1 MSASEIRGYLDLAV
15 ESIGDAQ
22 ASIARGSFR
31 LATSRSYYAMF
42 YCASALLLSRGM
54 AFSRHG
60 AVIAAFGREFA
71 KAGLLDRK
79 FHQYVREAFDTRQV
93 SDYDPI
99 RNISQTT
106 AQIAVQRA
114 VEFLD
119 ATRQYLAGTHHG
131 PGAGDS

>member
-1 MSASEIRGYLDLAV
+1 MSASEINGYLALAV
-15 ESIGDAQ
+15 ESIGDAE

-31 LATSRSYYAMF
+31 LASSRSYYAMF

-60 AVIAAFGREFA
+60 AVLAAFGREFA

-79 FHQYVREAFDTRQV
+79 FHQYIREAFDARQV

-99 RNISQTT
+99 RNISQAT
-106 AQIAVQRA
+106 AQAAVQRA
-114 VEFLD
+114 VEFLT
-119 ATRQYLAGTHHG
+119 ATQQYLAGTQGG
-131 PGAGDS
+131 PGDGAD